1 MAVDDIETDTELLI
15 GCLDSDMEADEEEQQ
30 MMTVISKEEGKL
42 SKGQSTASRKGINSN
57 WWARRM
63 QVVGEI
69 KFEMCLNYYGIVIV
83 CSQNKVSFCQNS
95 QRVSSREPVFQQGGN
110 GGLEGVMDVSAGYQ
124 GPWWLPALTG
134 RGLVMGIF
142 VL

>member
-1 MAVDDIETDTELLI
+1 
-15 GCLDSDMEADEEEQQ
+15 MEADEEEQQ

>member
-1 MAVDDIETDTELLI
+1 
-15 GCLDSDMEADEEEQQ
+15 MEADEEEQQ

-110 GGLEGVMDVSAGYQ
+110 GGLEGVMDVSAGCQ